1 MNIKIYQEKDASYG
15 VRIQLGKNIIYAVWD
30 TLEDLKKDIQ
40 NATECAF
47 DKLPPK
53 NREKNKSILEMFYS
67 PMIMKHAA

>member
-15 VRIQLGKNIIYAVWD
+15 ARIQLGKNIIYAVWN
-30 TLEDLKKDIQ
+30 TIEDLKKDIQ

-47 DKLPPK
+47 DKLTPK
-53 NREKNKSILEMFYS
+53 NKEKNKSILEMLYS